1 MRVQSMQSRARKS
14 RSSWL
19 SYLTRPQQGVNGSDG
34 VPNVA
39 AEEPGVCFGKIH
51 ARTAEARSEGEK
63 IIRVLSASSG
73 VFTKSKTNVEKG

>member
-1 MRVQSMQSRARKS
+1 MYARTVYAKQSQKITIIVVVLFNKTA
-14 RSSWL
+14 
-19 SYLTRPQQGVNGSDG
+19 TG

-39 AEEPGVCFGKIH
+39 DEEPGVCFGKIH